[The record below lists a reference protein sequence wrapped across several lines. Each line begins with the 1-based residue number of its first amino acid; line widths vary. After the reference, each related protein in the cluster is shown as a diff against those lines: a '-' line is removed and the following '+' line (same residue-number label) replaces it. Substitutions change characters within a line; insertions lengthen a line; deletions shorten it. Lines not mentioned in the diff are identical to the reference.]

1 MKKLLAIVV
10 LGLLWC
16 NIGYAQIRAFS
27 CTVNN
32 PEINF
37 EINDR
42 IFDIKKGHYISI
54 KKRTGSETEYTLNK
68 FSEVLSNKFKMA
80 ASSRERLKPF
90 EGKVLKNY
98 PATDLI
104 LMPLVHWNNED
115 NFDPN
120 SRFIWI
126 KEFIDEMLVHTCLER
141 TEKNYSKK
149 EYKKLKKKTKTITA
163 FELIETYAR
172 ESKDTSSK
180 LEARIIEKEKSLNQV
195 VKKQDINHSF
205 SFEDKSGQK
214 ISKNN
219 EDGLWKKF
227 WGTVGYV
234 LYEYGDVIL
243 DAAIEAKYG
252 SPQQTNTP
260 RMKCVSQRVGS
271 SKMVHTT
278 CRQIN

>member
-1 MKKLLAIVV
+1 MV
-10 LGLLWC
+10 LGLLWSG
-16 NIGYAQIRAFS
+16 NAYAQIRTLS

-54 KKRTGSETEYTLNK
+54 KKRTGSETKYTLNK
-68 FSEVLSNKFKMA
+68 FSELFSNKFKMA
-80 ASSRERLKPF
+80 ASFRGRLQPF
-90 EGKVLKNY
+90 EGKLLKDY
-98 PATDLI
+98 PATDLL

-126 KEFIDEMLVHTCLER
+126 KEFIDEMLVHACVEL

-149 EYKKLKKKTKTITA
+149 EYKKLKKKTKTTTA

-172 ESKDTSSK
+172 ESKDTTSK

-195 VKKQDINHSF
+195 VKKQDINHTF

-214 ISKNN
+214 ISKNSG
-219 EDGLWKKF
+219 DGLWKQF

-234 LYEYGDVIL
+234 LYEYGDIIL

-252 SPQQTNTP
+252 STQQTNTP
-260 RMKCVSQRVGS
+260 KMKCVSQRVGS